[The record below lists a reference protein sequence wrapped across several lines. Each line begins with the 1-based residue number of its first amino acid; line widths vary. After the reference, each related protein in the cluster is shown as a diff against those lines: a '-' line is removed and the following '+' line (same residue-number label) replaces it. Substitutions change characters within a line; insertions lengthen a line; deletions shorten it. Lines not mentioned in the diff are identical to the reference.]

1 MANMSMLDF
10 YVRIVRALDDIGAPY
25 MIVGAFGGTI
35 FGITRATHDIDIIVD
50 LRETDYEAL
59 SQKFPLPRYYA
70 DPEMI
75 KNSVEMG
82 IMFNVID
89 SSEGVKADLVPLKRE
104 PDYQIAFDRRI
115 RETFTDE
122 NDEPFDAW
130 VAQPTDIII
139 GKLQAWDEGR
149 SNKHPDDI
157 FAILY
162 FCLRG
167 FSNYQVD
174 IEEVA
179 EHAARIGPETLD
191 MWDKTLARARVEI
204 AKDSTLRKW

>member
-1 MANMSMLDF
+1 MNMLDF
-10 YVRIVRALDDIGAPY
+10 YIRVVKALDDIRAPY

-35 FGITRATHDIDIIVD
+35 FGITRATHDIDLIVD
-50 LRETDYEAL
+50 LRQTDYEAL
-59 SQKFPLPRYYA
+59 SKKFPLPRYYA

-75 KNSVEMG
+75 KNSVETG
-82 IMFNVID
+82 IMFNIID
-89 SSEGVKADLVPLKRE
+89 SSEGIKADLVPLKRE
-104 PDYQIAFDRRI
+104 PDYQLAFDRRI

-122 NDEPFDAW
+122 NDEPFEAW

-157 FAILY
+157 FAILF

-179 EHAARIGPETLD
+179 EQAARIGPEPLD
-191 MWDKTLARARVEI
+191 MWLKTLAKARNEI
-204 AKDSTLRKW
+204 EKGATPRKW

>member
-1 MANMSMLDF
+1 MDMLDF
-10 YVRIVRALDDIGAPY
+10 YIRVVKALDEIGAPY

-35 FGITRATHDIDIIVD
+35 YGITRATHDIDIIVD

-82 IMFNVID
+82 IMFNIID
-89 SSEGVKADLVPLKRE
+89 SSEGIKADLVPLRRE
-104 PDYQIAFDRRI
+104 PEYQIAFDRRI

-122 NDEPFDAW
+122 NDKPFEAW

-139 GKLQAWDEGR
+139 GKLQAWNEGR
-149 SNKHPDDI
+149 SNKHPNDI
-157 FAILY
+157 FAILF
-162 FCLRG
+162 FCLQG
-167 FSNYQVD
+167 YSSHNVNLD
-174 IEEVA
+174 EVTR
-179 EHAARIGPETLD
+179 EAARLGRETLE
-191 MWDKTLARARVEI
+191 MWNKTLTRTREEI
-204 AKDSTLRKW
+204 EKGDTPRKW

>member
-1 MANMSMLDF
+1 MDMLDF
-10 YVRIVRALDDIGAPY
+10 YIRVVKALDETGAPY

-35 FGITRATHDIDIIVD
+35 YGITRATHDIDIIVD

-59 SQKFPLPRYYA
+59 CKKFPLSRYYA

-82 IMFNVID
+82 IMFNIID
-89 SSEGVKADLVPLKRE
+89 STEGIKADLIPLKRE
-104 PDYQIAFDRRI
+104 PDYQVAFNRRI

-122 NDEPFDAW
+122 NDEPFEAW

-139 GKLQAWDEGR
+139 GKLQAWNEGR

-157 FAILY
+157 FAILF

-167 FSNYQVD
+167 YSNYNVNLD
-174 IEEVA
+174 EVTK
-179 EHAARIGPETLD
+179 EAARLGRETLE
-191 MWDKTLARARVEI
+191 MWNKTLAKAKEEI
-204 AKDSTLRKW
+204 EKGDMPRKW